1 MHRVDLHN
9 KLKSEATSTS
19 RDGVPV
25 TLHLACKVVD
35 IDLNKASVTL
45 DDGRIF
51 DGDLLLGADGLH
63 VSRSLIHD
71 YRHVAD
77 SHSSLSRES
86 GLLVKSN
93 HTPLESHACADWC
106 QKRHSSPIPEP
117 TACLSKHRERLS
129 SGQLLT
135 VVWSHTPV
143 VTTRS

>member
-9 KLKSEATSTS
+9 KLKSEATSTT

-35 IDLNKASVTL
+35 IDLQNASVTL
-45 DDGRIF
+45 DDGRKF

-63 VSRSLIHD
+63 VSWSIMHD
-71 YRHVAD
+71 WSTTTN
-77 SHSSLSRES
+77 SHSSPLRES
-86 GLLVKSN
+86 ESLARSNRTPSESLV
-93 HTPLESHACADWC
+93 CAGWC
-106 QKRHSSPIPEP
+106 QKRHSWPIPEP
-117 TACLSKHRERLS
+117 TASPSRHQERLS

-135 VVWSHTPV
+135 VAWLLTPV